1 MKNFLILLL
10 TLYPKLIL
18 ANPACTVCTF
28 ALGASLGI
36 ARKLGL
42 QDSVVGLWAG
52 ALLTILGYW
61 TIKFFDKHNW
71 NFYGR
76 DKIIIFLSVSMI
88 GFIYLGDITYIPSV
102 IWYIFFMDPILFS
115 SILGMLI
122 FIYSQKFYQW
132 MKKKNNG
139 HAHFPFEK
147 VVLPVA
153 LLLIMSIYLTYFP
166 I

>member
-132 MKKKNNG
+132 MKKK
-139 HAHFPFEK
+139 E
-147 VVLPVA
+147 
-153 LLLIMSIYLTYFP
+153 
-166 I
+166 